1 MLGHKKDKNLIFLGH
16 KKDKH
21 QIYLGNKQDANKNN
35 GVNTHTGNGII
46 EQHKNLSQF
55 APLGL
60 LKK

>member
-1 MLGHKKDKNLIFLGH
+1 MLGHKKDKNLIYLGQ

-21 QIYLGNKQDANKNN
+21 QIFLGNKQDLNKNN
-35 GVNTHTGNGII
+35 GVTNNTGNGII
-46 EQHKNLSQF
+46 EQHKNLNQF